1 MTPVPCACRDLHDWA
16 EDDRQR
22 AVCPIRVCETAV
34 SGMPR
39 RHDYRH
45 ARRIAEDVDLWRPFV
60 VALVIGICA
69 HPKQATWTTTE
80 IEEAIASRIRVKA
93 IDQILA
99 NADDAARH
107 PRRRARRSA

>member
-1 MTPVPCACRDLHDWA
+1 VTTVSCTCRDLHAWA

-39 RHDYRH
+39 RRDYRH
-45 ARRIAEDVDLWRPFV
+45 ARHIAEDADLWRPFV
-60 VALVIGICA
+60 IALAIGICA
-69 HPKQATWTTTE
+69 HPAQAAWTTVE

-93 IDQILA
+93 IDQILT
-99 NADDAARH
+99 DATRQ
-107 PRRRARRSA
+107 PRRRARRLA